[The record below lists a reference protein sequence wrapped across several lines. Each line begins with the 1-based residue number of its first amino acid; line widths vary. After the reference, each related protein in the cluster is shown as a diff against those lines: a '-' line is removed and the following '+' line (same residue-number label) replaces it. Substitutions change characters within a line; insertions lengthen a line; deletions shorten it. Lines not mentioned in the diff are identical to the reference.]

1 MIWDCIIVGGG
12 VTGISAAIYAY
23 RFNMKVM
30 ILAKDL
36 GGLLATTHIVENY
49 PGYASISGP
58 DLMEK
63 FKEHARYFN
72 IPMVEEFV
80 KKVNKAKCGFEVK
93 TESKTYK
100 TKTIILATGT
110 EHKKLDVP
118 GEKEYRNKGVS
129 YCAIC
134 DAAFFK
140 NKLVA
145 VVGGSDS
152 AAKEA
157 LLLSDHASKVYI
169 IYRGEKIRPEP
180 INAVNVE
187 KNKKIEII
195 NNTNIVEVKGDGKKL
210 THVILD
216 KEYKGSK
223 QLNLDGLFPAIGLI
237 PQNELARQLG
247 VKLNDKGQI
256 IID

>member
-1 MIWDCIIVGGG
+1 MFSTKWQKFIWNEPYKLTSIK
-12 VTGISAAIYAY
+12 T
-23 RFNMKVM
+23 N
-30 ILAKDL
+30 
-36 GGLLATTHIVENY
+36 IVENY

-152 AAKEA
+152 AAK
-157 LLLSDHASKVYI
+157 
-169 IYRGEKIRPEP
+169 
-180 INAVNVE
+180 
-187 KNKKIEII
+187 
-195 NNTNIVEVKGDGKKL
+195 
-210 THVILD
+210 
-216 KEYKGSK
+216 
-223 QLNLDGLFPAIGLI
+223 
-237 PQNELARQLG
+237 
-247 VKLNDKGQI
+247 
-256 IID
+256 